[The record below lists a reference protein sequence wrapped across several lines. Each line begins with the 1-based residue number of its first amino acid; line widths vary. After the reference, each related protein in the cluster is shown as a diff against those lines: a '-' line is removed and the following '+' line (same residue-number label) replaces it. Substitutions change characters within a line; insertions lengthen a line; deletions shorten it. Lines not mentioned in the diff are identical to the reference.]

1 MPPTPFSGRSEPT
14 HSVPVDSAC
23 FPGAESPESRPS
35 RALGGR
41 VRKILSNSP
50 PRVDAGDPRLGHSRT
65 PGPHARRP
73 RAPLLPDPAAP
84 TVGVSL
90 RTRQQ
95 TPARTP
101 LRPGGPTWQPQRSL
115 PHADA
120 CPRSPLHGPLTSRP
134 QTALLFPHARTHWPV
149 PARVAL
155 LPGLGPQTSNADPR
169 RALSRSFHIPRSRSS
184 LAGVKRNQGRSA
196 SVVLP
201 TDPCTLLK

>member
-1 MPPTPFSGRSEPT
+1 VERRCAGEPDATMPPTPFSGRSEPT

-50 PRVDAGDPRLGHSRT
+50 PRVDAGDPRPGHSRT

-101 LRPGGPTWQPQRSL
+101 LRPGGPTWQPQRSI

-120 CPRSPLHGPLTSRP
+120 CPRSPIQAHLPVIHRQRFSFPTPGPTGQSLPVSHSYPAWARRP
-134 QTALLFPHARTHWPV
+134 ATQT
-149 PARVAL
+149 PA
-155 LPGLGPQTSNADPR
+155 
-169 RALSRSFHIPRSRSS
+169 
-184 LAGVKRNQGRSA
+184 
-196 SVVLP
+196 VL
-201 TDPCTLLK
+201 

>member
-1 MPPTPFSGRSEPT
+1 VEHRCAGEPDATVPPTPFSGRSEPT

-23 FPGAESPESRPS
+23 FPDAESPESRPS

-50 PRVDAGDPRLGHSRT
+50 PRVDADDPRPGHSQT
-65 PGPHARRP
+65 TRP
-73 RAPLLPDPAAP
+73 TRQAPAPAPLLSDRAAP

-115 PHADA
+115 PHADE
-120 CPRSPLHGPLTSRP
+120 CPRSPIQAHLPVVHRQCFSFPTPGPTGQSLLVSHSYPAWARRP
-134 QTALLFPHARTHWPV
+134 ATQT
-149 PARVAL
+149 PA
-155 LPGLGPQTSNADPR
+155 
-169 RALSRSFHIPRSRSS
+169 
-184 LAGVKRNQGRSA
+184 
-196 SVVLP
+196 VL
-201 TDPCTLLK
+201 